1 MTPLPRLEHSNIS
14 ERVYKVLK
22 EQVYSKSFPPGHRLE
37 LREIEKQ
44 LGVSRTPLKH
54 ALTRLA
60 LEGLVEIRPRSG
72 TYVTD
77 PSIQEVEQA
86 MDVRLV
92 LEVYAAELA
101 VQRVNQSQIQQA
113 RDIIKGLRELADSRD
128 VQQVL
133 QDHIDLDHDLHKLIM
148 ETAGNEVLE
157 RIWGQVL
164 SCQMGAVRYRR
175 MGEEFD
181 LAMKEHER
189 ILAALEN
196 RDAVALQQ
204 ALTRHLERSKRSL
217 RVDWEASD
225 TD

>member
-77 PSIQEVEQA
+77 PTIEEVEQA

-92 LEVYAAELA
+92 LEAYAAELA

-113 RDIIKGLRELADSRD
+113 RDFMKRRRELADSGD
-128 VQQVL
+128 VEQVL
-133 QDHIDLDHDLHKLIM
+133 QDHIDLHYDLHRLII
-148 ETAGNEVLE
+148 ETAGNELLE
-157 RIWGQVL
+157 KIWGQVSSGPL
-164 SCQMGAVRYRR
+164 GAVRFRR
-175 MGEEFD
+175 VSEELD
-181 LAMKEHER
+181 LDIKEHEQ
-189 ILAALEN
+189 ILTSLEN
-196 RDAVALQQ
+196 RDAVALKQ

-217 RVDWEASD
+217 RASWEASD
-225 TD
+225 ID